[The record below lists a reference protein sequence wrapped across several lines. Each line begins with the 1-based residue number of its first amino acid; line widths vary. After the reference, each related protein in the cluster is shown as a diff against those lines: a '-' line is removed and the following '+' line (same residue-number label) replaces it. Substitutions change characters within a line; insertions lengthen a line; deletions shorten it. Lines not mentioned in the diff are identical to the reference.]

1 MLPRVSE
8 SLSVTNARPHLNS
21 IIIQA
26 TMTDKKNNL
35 LAKKVTGILL
45 VTKNV
50 ITANSKAGLT
60 VWLLVLFIPPN
71 FPAGSD

>member
-60 VWLLVLFIPPN
+60 V
-71 FPAGSD
+71 